1 VLTPRRIVLWLGAY
15 AAAMAWIEAA
25 VVVYLR
31 RIHYPDNPLAIF
43 PLRAWPASELAVE
56 LVREAATI
64 VMILAVA
71 LLSVPGRT
79 RRTAA
84 FLYVFG
90 IWDLC
95 YYLWLKVMIGWPV
108 SWTEWDI
115 LFLIPWPWLAPWLT
129 PALVALLFTLWGG
142 GLLGRKEETIVPR
155 RSWLLAAAGLL
166 LMLASFLEPFLG
178 IPGGFA
184 AGAGSFVPSRFLWAA
199 YLPGAALL
207 AAGLFIARPGR
218 IATSPVAAPPPA

>member
-1 VLTPRRIVLWLGAY
+1 
-15 AAAMAWIEAA
+15 MAWIEAA

-31 RIHYPDNPLAIF
+31 RIHYPDNPLVVF
-43 PLRAWPASELAVE
+43 PLRAWPASELLVE
-56 LVREAATI
+56 VVREAATI

-84 FLYVFG
+84 FLYIFG
-90 IWDLC
+90 VWDLC

-129 PALVALLFTLWGG
+129 PALVALLFTLWSGG
-142 GLLGRKEETIVPR
+142 VLGRKEETAVPR
-155 RSWLLAAAGLL
+155 RAVLLAVAGLL
-166 LMLASFLEPFLG
+166 LVLASFLEPALG
-178 IPGGFA
+178 IPGGIA
-184 AGAGSFVPSRFLWAA
+184 AGAGSFVPTRFPWAA
-199 YLPGAALL
+199 YLPGMALL

-218 IATSPVAAPPPA
+218 IATSPVAAPPSA